1 MLALKLFF
9 FANRILVRIEK
20 TRINIKNYIFVVE
33 LKQKVEYYTIYNY
46 KIINYVYIINKINN
60 NNNS

>member
-46 KIINYVYIINKINN
+46 KIITKHFQNN
-60 NNNS
+60 